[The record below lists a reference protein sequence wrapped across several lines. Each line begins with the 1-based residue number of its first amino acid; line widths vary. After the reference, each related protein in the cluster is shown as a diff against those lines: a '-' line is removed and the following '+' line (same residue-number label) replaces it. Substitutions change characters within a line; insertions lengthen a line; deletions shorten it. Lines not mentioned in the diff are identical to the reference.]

1 MLYEILKVK
10 QDDPAVK
17 MRWFTAENCDSDLY
31 VWQDMQNG
39 QIVQF
44 QFYFDRHFDEKV
56 VEWKGGESLYFG
68 KVKDETLR
76 GPKAAPIVIR
86 QAELDLEVISQIFC
100 AKSGEIEHQI
110 REFVSQ
116 KLVQRLPRA
125 S

>member
-10 QDDPAVK
+10 QDDPALQ

-31 VWQDMQNG
+31 IWKNLRTG

-56 VEWKGGESLYFG
+56 VEWKGGENLYFG
-68 KVKDETLR
+68 KVKDESLR
-76 GPKAAPIVIR
+76 GPKAAPVVVRLTDFDPDTI
-86 QAELDLEVISQIFC
+86 LQIFC
-100 AKSGEIEHQI
+100 AKSREIEHQI
-110 REFVSQ
+110 REFVSH
-116 KLVQRLPRA
+116 KIVQRL

>member
-10 QDDPAVK
+10 QDDPALK

-31 VWQDMQNG
+31 IWEDIQNRK
-39 QIVQF
+39 IVQF

-56 VEWKGGESLYFG
+56 VEWKGGENLYFG
-68 KVKDETLR
+68 KVKDESLR

-86 QAELDLEVISQIFC
+86 QAEIDLEEILQIFST
-100 AKSGEIEHQI
+100 KSGEIEHQV